1 MQLRRKIAKLPG
13 TISWGRSRGQ
23 SYTEFAL
30 VALGML
36 ILIFAIMQGASA
48 VSANNFVINAARDAA
63 RYAMVHGANSPQPA
77 TATDVKNFVLAEAQG
92 INTQAVTVTTT
103 WSPNNNPG
111 NTVKVQVAYSFA
123 PIARIASTV
132 TLSLS
137 STSQMVISQ

>member
-1 MQLRRKIAKLPG
+1 MQLRRKIAKFADR
-13 TISWGRSRGQ
+13 ISPGRSRGQ
-23 SYTEFAL
+23 SATEFAM
-30 VALGML
+30 VVLGIL
-36 ILIFAIMQGASA
+36 IVIFAIMQGASA
-48 VSANNFVINAARDAA
+48 VYAYNFVTNAARDAA
-63 RYAMVHGANSPQPA
+63 RFAMVRGATSPQPA
-77 TATDVKNFVLAEAQG
+77 TATDVKNFVFAEAQG